1 LATIVEYVHTIE
13 QDHELFV
20 DAHRALRDLPSVEC
34 HFGPANTVL
43 ATILQTID
51 EPVLFWLDAHW
62 FPALSASDAPQCPLL
77 SELDVLAQ
85 WPWTRLSAILIDD
98 AHLFGIPP
106 DFDQGARGYRPQEWP
121 THVDLVAM
129 LVDTLRCRAPVV
141 IDDILVVTP
150 RDHL

>member
-1 LATIVEYVHTIE
+1 LATIVAHVHTIE
-13 QDHELFV
+13 QDHALFF

-34 HFGPANTVL
+34 HFGPSNAVL
-43 ATILQTID
+43 TTILQTID

-62 FPALSASDAPQCPLL
+62 FPALPPTDAPQCPLL

-106 DFDQGARGYRPQEWP
+106 DFDQDAPGYRPQEWP
-121 THVDLVAM
+121 THLDLIAM
-129 LVDTLRCRAPVV
+129 LVGTLRCRPPVV
-141 IDDILVVTP
+141 IEDVLVVTP
-150 RDHL
+150 LDRL